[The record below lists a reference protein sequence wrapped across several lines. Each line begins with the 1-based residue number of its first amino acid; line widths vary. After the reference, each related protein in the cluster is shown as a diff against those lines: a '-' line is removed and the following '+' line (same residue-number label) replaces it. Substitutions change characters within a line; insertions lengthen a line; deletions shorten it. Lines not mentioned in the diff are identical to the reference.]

1 LLLSALAL
9 GADGALCELLAAAAG
24 VAGAAGATSTPEA
37 WLRRI
42 L

>member
-1 LLLSALAL
+1 VLLL
-9 GADGALCELLAAAAG
+9 GADGALCELLPAPETG
-24 VAGAAGATSTPEA
+24 VAGVTGVASTAA